1 MSAVRPNILL
11 ITTDQQRFDTIG
23 DAKPPF
29 LRTPH
34 IDLLGYQGVQFTR
47 AYADCPLCVPARVG
61 IMTGKQVFTHGVAN
75 NEQTSMV
82 MGREATLPTYL
93 RACGYQTAA
102 IGKMHFGPQRVRHGF
117 EEMILPD
124 DYYRELRHSGSSLQ
138 PMHHG
143 MGQNELYPT
152 LATVPESLT
161 MTSWIAER
169 CVEYILVRRD
179 PTLPFFLWCSFAK
192 PHPPLDAPEP
202 YYSMYRNSPIPA
214 PAIGEWRDSAD
225 CPISFQRQA
234 QRRAFDSISDEAI
247 HAARAVYY
255 GLITQI
261 DHVIGRIISAL
272 EDSGLFNDTF
282 IMFASDHGEML
293 GDHRNGAKTFF
304 YEPAA
309 RVPFILRMPQS
320 WENRRHGTTVDS
332 PITHADILP
341 TLVGVAGGTQPSDSD
356 GQDLVSLARG
366 ELEHPRRY
374 LEAMSG
380 PRWPQAERI
389 PCVYMALTDG
399 QWKYIWYP
407 EGPTEQ
413 LFNLAEDPSELQ
425 NLAGEARCAS
435 QKQELKSEL
444 IARLRARESVYLEDG
459 NLPAREPQGDTI
471 ADRRNTAT
479 NHAGFRTEY
488 SDLDVRH

>member
-1 MSAVRPNILL
+1 M
-11 ITTDQQRFDTIG
+11 
-23 DAKPPF
+23 
-29 LRTPH
+29 
-34 IDLLGYQGVQFTR
+34 
-47 AYADCPLCVPARVG
+47 
-61 IMTGKQVFTHGVAN
+61 
-75 NEQTSMV
+75 
-82 MGREATLPTYL
+82 
-93 RACGYQTAA
+93 
-102 IGKMHFGPQRVRHGF
+102 
-117 EEMILPD
+117 
-124 DYYRELRHSGSSLQ
+124 
-138 PMHHG
+138 
-143 MGQNELYPT
+143 
-152 LATVPESLT
+152 
-161 MTSWIAER
+161 
-169 CVEYILVRRD
+169 
-179 PTLPFFLWCSFAK
+179 
-192 PHPPLDAPEP
+192 
-202 YYSMYRNSPIPA
+202 
-214 PAIGEWRDSAD
+214 
-225 CPISFQRQA
+225 
-234 QRRAFDSISDEAI
+234 
-247 HAARAVYY
+247 YY

-272 EDSGLFNDTF
+272 EDSGHFNDTF

-356 GQDLVSLARG
+356 GQDLVALARN

-413 LFNLAEDPSELQ
+413 LFNLAEGPIGTPQSGWRGTL
-425 NLAGEARCAS
+425 R
-435 QKQELKSEL
+435 KSETG
-444 IARLRARESVYLEDG
+444 AQER
-459 NLPAREPQGDTI
+459 
-471 ADRRNTAT
+471 ADREASGTRFGLFGGRQPSCAR
-479 NHAGFRTEY
+479 ASR
-488 SDLDVRH
+488 

>member
-1 MSAVRPNILL
+1 MSQTPPNILL
-11 ITTDQQRFDTIG
+11 ITTDQQRFDTVG
-23 DAKPPF
+23 AAKPPF

-34 IDLLGYQGVQFTR
+34 IDLLGYQGVQFSR

-61 IMTGKQVFTHGVAN
+61 IMTGTQVFTHGVAN
-75 NEQTSMV
+75 NDQTSNV
-82 MGREATLPTYL
+82 MGREGTLPTYL
-93 RACGYQTAA
+93 RARGYQTAA

-124 DYYRELRHSGSSLQ
+124 DYYRRMRHSGGAQQ

-143 MGQNELYPT
+143 IGQNELYPT

-161 MTSWIAER
+161 LTSWIAEQ

-202 YYSMYRNSPIPA
+202 YYSMYMNSPIPE
-214 PAIGEWRDSAD
+214 PAVGAWRDGDD
-225 CPISFQRQA
+225 CPVSFQRQA
-234 QRRAFDSISDEAI
+234 QRRAFDSIPDEAI

-255 GLITQI
+255 GLITHI
-261 DHVIGRIISAL
+261 DNVIGRLISAL
-272 EDSGLFNDTF
+272 EDCGLFNETF

-304 YEPAA
+304 YEPSAH
-309 RVPFILRMPQS
+309 VPFILRMPQS
-320 WENRRHGTTVDS
+320 WDNRRHGTIVDA

-341 TLVGVAGGTQPSDSD
+341 TLVSVAGGDPPENSD
-356 GQDLVSLARG
+356 GQDLLALARG
-366 ELEHPRRY
+366 ELDCPRQY
-374 LEAMSG
+374 LEGMSG

-389 PCVYMALTDG
+389 PCVYLAITDG
-399 QWKYIWYP
+399 RWKYIWYP
-407 EGPTEQ
+407 EGPTEH
-413 LFNLAEDPSELQ
+413 LFNLADDPAELQ
-425 NLAGEARCAS
+425 NLA
-435 QKQELKSEL
+435 QETRYAAKKRELRQEL
-444 IARLRARESVYLEDG
+444 IAKHQARNSLYLEDG
-459 NLPAREPQGDTI
+459 ALPVRAPQVETT

-488 SDLDVRH
+488 SNADVRH